1 MVLPDSTVRPG
12 ALTAMQREDSR
23 AKLMVPVPVPEPP
36 SPPKKETPTQ
46 DGQTTDLDQRIK
58 AELSDKGSEED
69 EEPEELVP

>member
-23 AKLMVPVPVPEPP
+23 AKLMVPAPVREAP
-36 SPPKKETPTQ
+36 SPPKKETPAPV
-46 DGQTTDLDQRIK
+46 TDLADRIK
-58 AELSDKGSEED
+58 AELSDQGSSEKD